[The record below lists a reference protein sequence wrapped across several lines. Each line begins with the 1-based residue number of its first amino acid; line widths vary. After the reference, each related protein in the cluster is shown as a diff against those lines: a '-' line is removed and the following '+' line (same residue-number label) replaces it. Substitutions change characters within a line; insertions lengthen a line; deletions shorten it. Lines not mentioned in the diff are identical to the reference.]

1 MLQKELLHDFRIL
14 TVQLGTI
21 YCCNL
26 LIVCNIVHTLDGEVV
41 DCSSSAT
48 TCYTRST
55 ITETHEHMWLLYLW
69 RLDIII
75 VSSSRLVVY
84 VLTKK
89 KKAGLSSCSWCS
101 TRCCRRRAIW
111 PGPRFTDGSTAAC
124 NYKSVFSF
132 SPPIWPPTSNGI
144 GPSTNILV
152 RYSCWFCVE
161 RKIGPT

>member
-111 PGPRFTDGSTAAC
+111 PGPRFTDGSTAAATI
-124 NYKSVFSF
+124 KTSSVFRLRFDLRQAIES
-132 SPPIWPPTSNGI
+132 GLAL
-144 GPSTNILV
+144 ILV
-152 RYSCWFCVE
+152 RCSYRFWVE